1 MGDECR
7 HYLRRRKRKRG
18 HTMNSKTITEQHFLS
33 IWNAVAEQL
42 STARDLND
50 GEAYY
55 GARRDFRRFLS
66 LYLNIEVD
74 REQWKQEKER
84 FLEAVTE

>member
-1 MGDECR
+1 M
-7 HYLRRRKRKRG
+7 KPK
-18 HTMNSKTITEQHFLS
+18 KITERHFLS
-33 IWNAVAEQL
+33 MWNVLAEQL

-50 GEAYY
+50 GETYY

-74 REQWKQEKER
+74 KEKHKKDRER
-84 FLEAVTE
+84 FLEAMTE